1 MKLDG
6 NKRFALWKYVF
17 LFVCITFCS
26 SWIRVLW
33 CQKFLCDTLRRIL
46 IKRNPWEDSLARLDE
61 VMGHFFMHFVPWK
74 KTESLLKLYIWS
86 KAKLICLLVPHSQT
100 YTVNSLCKLKC
111 YNDRLLGILIL
122 LSCYVFAY
130 QNVEFGFNISF
141 FF

>member
-1 MKLDG
+1 MIFRESEVVKTLYI
-6 NKRFALWKYVF
+6 NMTQCFICWTLFYVLKF
-17 LFVCITFCS
+17 IYFVRNFSFRVTFCS

-100 YTVNSLCKLKC
+100 YTVNSLCK
-111 YNDRLLGILIL
+111 
-122 LSCYVFAY
+122 
-130 QNVEFGFNISF
+130 
-141 FF
+141 